1 MMNRLGGI
9 GKWAP
14 LNPREAMTTRTT
26 LEHLQREIDR
36 NPQDASAVNAL
47 GHAHLIRY
55 EFDEAH
61 AKFTRAIMLDPK
73 AAQYQHNLGHT
84 LLQAGHPS
92 KAVAHFRASH
102 ELAPKHI
109 EPLLHLA
116 TIRASEQGGNDE
128 AIALYCS
135 AIINGARK
143 FPANSGLLKCL
154 LRELSPHEAL
164 ETARRML
171 PIDLAAEC
179 ESILTDGLVE
189 ALLELGRFD
198 ELIEF
203 CNQSATLASEVR
215 DLALY
220 SSHLAQRKIDAAEV
234 FLNRLTATPLT
245 PKVMVARLIHYRCM
259 GDTIGATRFAHSLF
273 SAITSFGRRFD
284 AKPEWDGSPLQGKT
298 ILLTALGPIMG
309 SGFGDVIQY
318 ARFWALPKEL
328 GARVVVTC
336 APKLKP
342 LFASLNVDQ
351 IVAPFEPCP
360 GFDVFFEPHYLQEV
374 FGLDL
379 PAISAFV
386 PYISVA
392 ERDRAKWREKI
403 ARTSGLRVGVVWRSG
418 RIHNKYGNRNIPL
431 EKLKRLFS
439 LPGIRFFSLQGTENI
454 NEADGLIGLTTS
466 ENSLTDLAAAI
477 SELDVILTVDTLFA
491 HLAGAMGKTTLIMLP
506 YFAFMPW
513 LMDRTDSPLYPT
525 ARLFRQTQPG
535 VWTNVISA
543 VGRELEAIRDK
554 TDLAS
559 I

>member
-1 MMNRLGGI
+1 MMNRPGGI
-9 GKWAP
+9 GKWVP
-14 LNPREAMTTRTT
+14 LNPREAMTTRIT
-26 LEHLQREIDR
+26 LEHLQREVDH

-47 GHAHLIRY
+47 GHAHLLRY
-55 EFDEAH
+55 EFEEAR
-61 AKFTRAIMLDPK
+61 AIFTRAVVLDPK
-73 AAQYQHNLGHT
+73 AAEYQRNLGHT

-102 ELAPKHI
+102 ELGPKHS
-109 EPLLHLA
+109 EPLLYLA

-128 AIALYCS
+128 AITLYCS
-135 AIINGARK
+135 AIINGARQSL
-143 FPANSGLLKCL
+143 ANSGLLKCL

-179 ESILTDGLVE
+179 ESFLTEGLVD
-189 ALLELGRFD
+189 ALLDLGRFD
-198 ELIEF
+198 ELIDF

-220 SSHLAQRKIDAAEV
+220 SSHLAQREIVAAEV
-234 FLNRLTATPLT
+234 FLDRLTATPLT
-245 PKVMVARLIHYRCM
+245 PKVIFAKLMHYRCT

-273 SAITSFGRRFD
+273 SAIPSFGRRFD

-298 ILLTALGPIMG
+298 ILLTALGPNMG

-318 ARFWALPKEL
+318 ARFWALPKRL
-328 GARVVVTC
+328 GAKVIVIC

-342 LFASLNVDQ
+342 LFDTLNVDR

-360 GFDVFFEPHYLQEV
+360 GFDLFFEPHYLQEV
-374 FGLDL
+374 FSLDL

-386 PYISVA
+386 PYISVP
-392 ERDRAKWREKI
+392 ECDRAEWRGKI

-418 RIHNKYGNRNIPL
+418 RIHNKYRNRDVPL
-431 EKLKRLFS
+431 EKLKPLFS
-439 LPGIRFFSLQGTENI
+439 LPGIRFYSLQGTENM
-454 NEADGLIGLTTS
+454 NEADGLIGLTTR
-466 ENSLTDLAAAI
+466 ENSLTELAAAI
-477 SELDVILTVDTLFA
+477 SEFDVILTVDTLFA

-506 YFAFMPW
+506 YFACIPW
-513 LMDRTDSPLYPT
+513 LMDRDDSPLYPT
-525 ARLFRQTQPG
+525 AKLFRQTQPG